1 MFKRRKGR
9 ELALKTLF
17 QIDVGGLPA
26 GYALE
31 VTPLEHPAEP
41 QVWEFA
47 RQLVLGVLKHLDEI
61 DAILS
66 ELVEGWSLDR
76 LASVD
81 RSVLRLAVYE
91 MLHTPETPPAVV
103 INEAVELA
111 KAYST
116 EDSGRFVNGVLGA
129 FLRRRRS
136 EESP

>member
-1 MFKRRKGR
+1 MLKRRKGR

-26 GYALE
+26 RYVLE

-41 QVWEFA
+41 EVWDFA

-66 ELVEGWSLDR
+66 GLMEGWSLDR

-81 RSVLRLAVYE
+81 RLLLRMALYE
-91 MLHTPETPPAVV
+91 MMHMPETPPAVV

-129 FLRRRRS
+129 FLRRRR
-136 EESP
+136 EESL